1 MMALHLAVQISDD
14 VTAVYVCA
22 AQSSGGLPAAWN
34 HRVVAPAKEKG
45 IEPPRLK
52 IITSRYRRF
61 LQPLLDYVEEVKKE
75 KPDRLIAVV
84 IPELVQTHWYEYFL
98 YNQRATLLKVR
109 LFLGGDER
117 IIVINTPWYL
127 HEESVRRS

>member
-1 MMALHLAVQISDD
+1 
-14 VTAVYVCA
+14 
-22 AQSSGGLPAAWN
+22 
-34 HRVVAPAKEKG
+34 
-45 IEPPRLK
+45 
-52 IITSRYRRF
+52 
-61 LQPLLDYVEEVKKE
+61 VKKE

-127 HEESVRRS
+127 REESVKRRGRLEH